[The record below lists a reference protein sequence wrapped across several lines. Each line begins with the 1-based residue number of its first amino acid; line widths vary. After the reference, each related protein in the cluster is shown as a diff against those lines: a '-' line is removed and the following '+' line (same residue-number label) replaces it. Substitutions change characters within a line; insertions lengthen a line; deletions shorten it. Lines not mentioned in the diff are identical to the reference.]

1 VHRQKGLLAFHT
13 QNAIR
18 IPLCRLQI
26 SGRDLYSE
34 TDVAAA
40 IDDVASEIIHCA
52 FLSSKR
58 ASALG
63 SPSRRGPYQAMLSD
77 TARMRAQVV
86 SRKDDLCCID
96 IRATTKPPLSVKI
109 AKPAHVGYN
118 PVC

>member
-1 VHRQKGLLAFHT
+1 
-13 QNAIR
+13 
-18 IPLCRLQI
+18 
-26 SGRDLYSE
+26 
-34 TDVAAA
+34 
-40 IDDVASEIIHCA
+40 
-52 FLSSKR
+52 
-58 ASALG
+58 
-63 SPSRRGPYQAMLSD
+63 MLSD